1 MGAKWLFGWKVFT
14 TVDQLIIDFFIVL
27 FYKIINQITLLN
39 INMNKYFLLYFNER
53 ETYWFY
59 GTKTNLK
66 DLFSILT
73 LSYCY
78 NVYWCCYLISVS
90 PWKKWKIMNLKLKAE
105 QTQSNMKMKRE
116 KRVLFQMERRLQ
128 KGWVMRI
135 WCFLFRAG
143 FLIYTVRAREIS

>member
-14 TVDQLIIDFFIVL
+14 TADQLIIDFFIVL
-27 FYKIINQITLLN
+27 FYEIINQITLLN

-78 NVYWCCYLISVS
+78 NVYWRCYLISVS

-105 QTQSNMKMKRE
+105 QTQSNTKMKRE
-116 KRVLFQMERRLQ
+116 KESFIPNGKKIT
-128 KGWVMRI
+128 KGLSDENLMFFILCRI
-135 WCFLFRAG
+135 SNLYSQG
-143 FLIYTVRAREIS
+143 

>member
-27 FYKIINQITLLN
+27 FYEIINQITLLN

-59 GTKTNLK
+59 GTKTHLK

-78 NVYWCCYLISVS
+78 NVYWRYLISVS

-105 QTQSNMKMKRE
+105 QTQSNTKMKRKRE
-116 KRVLFQMERRLQ
+116 FYSKWKEDYKRVEWWEFDVFYSVQD
-128 KGWVMRI
+128 
-135 WCFLFRAG
+135 F
-143 FLIYTVRAREIS
+143 

>member
-1 MGAKWLFGWKVFT
+1 MGANWLFGWKVFT

-27 FYKIINQITLLN
+27 FYEIINQITLLN

-66 DLFSILT
+66 DLFSIFT

-78 NVYWCCYLISVS
+78 NVYWRCYLISVS

-105 QTQSNMKMKRE
+105 QTQSNTKMKRKRE
-116 KRVLFQMERRLQ
+116 FYSKWKEDYKRVEWWEFDVFYSVQD
-128 KGWVMRI
+128 
-135 WCFLFRAG
+135 F
-143 FLIYTVRAREIS
+143 

>member
-73 LSYCY
+73 LSCCY
-78 NVYWCCYLISVS
+78 NVYWRCYLISVS

-116 KRVLFQMERRLQ
+116 KRVLFQTERRLQ

>member
-1 MGAKWLFGWKVFT
+1 MGAEWLFGWKVFT

-27 FYKIINQITLLN
+27 FYEIINQITLLN
-39 INMNKYFLLYFNER
+39 INMNKYFWLNFNER

-78 NVYWCCYLISVS
+78 NVYWRCYLISVS

-105 QTQSNMKMKRE
+105 QTQSEKRKRE
-116 KRVLFQMERRLQ
+116 FYSKWKEDYKR
-128 KGWVMRI
+128 VMRI

-143 FLIYTVRAREIS
+143 FLIYTVRARESKSQG

>member
-27 FYKIINQITLLN
+27 FYEIINQITLLN

-78 NVYWCCYLISVS
+78 NVYWRCYLISVS

-105 QTQSNMKMKRE
+105 QTQSEKRKRE
-116 KRVLFQMERRLQ
+116 FYSKWKEDYKR
-128 KGWVMRI
+128 VMRI

-143 FLIYTVRAREIS
+143 FLIYTVRARESKSQG

>member
-27 FYKIINQITLLN
+27 FYEIIKPIKLLN

-78 NVYWCCYLISVS
+78 NVYWRCYLISVS